1 MRRKEQ
7 PLRPGGLGGLP
18 LPAGGGP
25 EDGEAHH
32 PPDRRDPAVSLRGDL
47 HRRQNA
53 VTTAFTI
60 REVPD
65 DIARRIK
72 VRAAEAGQ
80 SLQGNL
86 LGLVTRDATQP
97 TLAEMADRAER
108 SSVLVLFLT
117 DRGSRGAAARRRIG
131 EEDLLGAP
139 HLLDTTR
146 LRTRRARA

>member
-1 MRRKEQ
+1 M
-7 PLRPGGLGGLP
+7 
-18 LPAGGGP
+18 
-25 EDGEAHH
+25 
-32 PPDRRDPAVSLRGDL
+32 
-47 HRRQNA
+47 
-53 VTTAFTI
+53 

-97 TLAEMADRAER
+97 TLAEIADRAER